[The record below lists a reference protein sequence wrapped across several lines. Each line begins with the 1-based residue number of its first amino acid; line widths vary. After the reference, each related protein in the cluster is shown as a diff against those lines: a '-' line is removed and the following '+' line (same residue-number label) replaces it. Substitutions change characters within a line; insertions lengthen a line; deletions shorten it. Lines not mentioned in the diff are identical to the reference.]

1 MPEESKWLNET
12 RNQTSKNTKSR
23 KSSCCNNEVVIRSEQ
38 VKRKVQGSERNS
50 SIEFTKS
57 AEGKREIKCEG
68 NDWWSREEKIPVMSL
83 GVSNKLRGC
92 IVFYNLFSKFSWNR
106 KKTSLDQKSYNLRKK
121 WLFIRKEDFERL
133 KEENLKSNK
142 YFVSKEIKKSIK
154 NFNKDSRE
162 VIKKKHI
169 REWICYI

>member
-1 MPEESKWLNET
+1 MPEELKWFNET
-12 RNQTSKNTKSR
+12 RNQTNKNTKSR

-57 AEGKREIKCEG
+57 AEGKREMIDDHDKRKFQ
-68 NDWWSREEKIPVMSL
+68 WWAM
-83 GVSNKLRGC
+83 GVSNKLRSC

-106 KKTSLDQKSYNLRKK
+106 KTSLDQKSYNLRKK

-133 KEENLKSNK
+133 KEENVKSNK
-142 YFVSKEIKKSIK
+142 YFISKEIKKILKILIK
-154 NFNKDSRE
+154 TLER
-162 VIKKKHI
+162 
-169 REWICYI
+169 